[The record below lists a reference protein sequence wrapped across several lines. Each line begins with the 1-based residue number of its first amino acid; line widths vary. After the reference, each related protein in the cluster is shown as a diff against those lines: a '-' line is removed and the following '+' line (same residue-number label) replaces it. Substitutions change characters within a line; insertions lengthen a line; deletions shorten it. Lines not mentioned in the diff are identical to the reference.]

1 MLDKLYGNILCDFQ
15 LYFAHL
21 LKLFWKML
29 RCSRNVLLTLKTH
42 PTFQRNQ
49 CSKICGEFSFLGEFI
64 EMSR

>member
-29 RCSRNVLLTLKTH
+29 PQKCLLTLKTH